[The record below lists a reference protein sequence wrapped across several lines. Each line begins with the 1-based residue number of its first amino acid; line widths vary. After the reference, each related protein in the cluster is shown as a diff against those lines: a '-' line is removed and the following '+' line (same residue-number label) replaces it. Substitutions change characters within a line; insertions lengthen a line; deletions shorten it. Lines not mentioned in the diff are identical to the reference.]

1 MIMADVAVNTLIPA
15 GVIIASAIAGIFSFV
30 TLILSKEQKIS
41 EFRQK
46 WIETL
51 RDDISDFLGNI
62 VVLGDMKQR
71 DHAARVENSNLVFTP
86 SEIKDCQAAVSS
98 ALTRILL
105 KLNPDDKNEN
115 IQALIKHLNEIKLY
129 TRSAK
134 WDDVDKKIDLVREDS
149 QKLLKQEW
157 DRVKKGEPTFIWSKR
172 IALSIFFGALI
183 IGGYIA
189 RSYI

>member
-1 MIMADVAVNTLIPA
+1 MLEAPVNTLIPA
-15 GVIIASAIAGIFSFV
+15 GVIIASAIAGVFSFI
-30 TLILSKEQKIS
+30 TLILSKEQQIS

-62 VVLGDMKQR
+62 VVLVDMKKRQR
-71 DHAARVENSNLVFTP
+71 SAKAANAGLIFTH

-98 ALTRILL
+98 SLTRIFL

-115 IQALIKHLNEIKLY
+115 IKALIKHLDEIKSCTQSARWNEIN
-129 TRSAK
+129 
-134 WDDVDKKIDLVREDS
+134 KKIDLVREDS

-157 DRVKKGEPTFIWSKR
+157 DRVKRGEPAFVWAKR
-172 IALSIFFGALI
+172 IALSIFFVAFSLG
-183 IGGYIA
+183 
-189 RSYI
+189 SYILWKLI

>member
-115 IQALIKHLNEIKLY
+115 IQALIKHLNEIKLHA
-129 TRSAK
+129 SPFN
-134 WDDVDKKIDLVREDS
+134 S
-149 QKLLKQEW
+149 
-157 DRVKKGEPTFIWSKR
+157 G
-172 IALSIFFGALI
+172 
-183 IGGYIA
+183 
-189 RSYI
+189 